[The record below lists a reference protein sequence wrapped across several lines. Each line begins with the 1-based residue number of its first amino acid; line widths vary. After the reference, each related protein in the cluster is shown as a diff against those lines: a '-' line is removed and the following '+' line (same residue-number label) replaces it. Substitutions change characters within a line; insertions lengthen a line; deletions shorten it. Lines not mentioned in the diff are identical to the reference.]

1 MKMIFPRTA
10 AAGFVAVAILGIATS
25 SNGEPAAIAAG
36 AAVVSEG
43 QRIAIVDIR
52 IRTDKYLVPAHVCP
66 DADAEKYEDCV
77 PRSQVGEYAI
87 FELPAAE

>member
-1 MKMIFPRTA
+1 MKTIFPRAA
-10 AAGFVAVAILGIATS
+10 AAGFVAVAILGIATF
-25 SNGEPAAIAAG
+25 SNRVPAAIAAG
-36 AAVVSEG
+36 AAVSEG
-43 QRIAIVDIR
+43 QRVAIVDIR

-77 PRSQVGEYAI
+77 PRSQVGEYAT

>member
-1 MKMIFPRTA
+1 MKMTFPRAA
-10 AAGFVAVAILGIATS
+10 AAGFVTVAILGIATA
-25 SNGEPAAIAAG
+25 SNGELAAIAAG
-36 AAVVSEG
+36 AAVSES

-52 IRTDKYLVPAHVCP
+52 IKTDKYLVPAHVCP
-66 DADAEKYEDCV
+66 DVDAEKYEDCV